1 MKEIIGKLDLIKIN
15 ICSAKDTNRVRR
27 QATYWEKILAK
38 DISNKGL
45 SPNIQR
51 ALKTQQVNRQRKA
64 ILRFSAILTKI
75 PMAYFTEIEQTILK
89 YMWNHKRP

>member
-45 SPNIQR
+45 LPNIQR